1 MKRARSGAGSTPRA
15 AASAARPP
23 GTGTSSE
30 TGAAAAGR
38 SGIAA
43 TIVAASRNRSGRSKG
58 EIIYMASANYTAKDI
73 TVLEGLE
80 PVRKRPGMYIG
91 GVGSAGLHHLVW
103 EILDNAI
110 DEAMNGFASDI
121 RVTLHQDGSSIT
133 IEDDGRGIPVDKH
146 PSTKKSAI
154 EVIFTMLHAGGKFEH
169 GNYKTAGGLHGVGAS
184 VVNALSKELVAT
196 VKRDGAQWEMRFKQ
210 GKPVSALKKV
220 GAARGSG
227 TTVYFHPDAAI
238 FPKIEFDPAV
248 IRERLEVASYLH
260 KGVKIVF
267 EDETSKSRTIFE
279 HTEGLVD
286 YEKRIVAE
294 RGAKP
299 VHEAPFILSRDE
311 GLRLDLV
318 LQWTEATDEHI
329 RSYVNGIPTGSGG
342 THENGLRAGL
352 GKAVRNFIDTHNLSP
367 KGVTLSSED
376 IREGLIGVLSIFV
389 QEPQFQGQT
398 KDRLNNPELV
408 SAVDGVVRPALEHW
422 LNTNISVAE
431 AIVARIIL
439 AARAREASRA
449 AQAEVSRKSATSS
462 RLNLPGKLSDCTN
475 NHAESSELFIVEGDS
490 AGGSAKPGR
499 GRARQA
505 ILPLRGKVLNT
516 ESVSLAKVLEN
527 KELSDLVTALGCGLG
542 QNFEISK
549 LRYGKVIILADADSD
564 GNHIATLL
572 LTFIY
577 RHLPQL
583 IKNGRVFLAQ
593 PPLYRIDIGKE
604 THWALDDAHKEAIL
618 KQHAKNGH
626 RGTPEITRFK
636 GLGEMMPKVLWETTL
651 NPRTRRLLRVEITD
665 QIVTDRVINE
675 LMGKDASARF
685 RFIME
690 RAEEAEE
697 LDV

>member
-1 MKRARSGAGSTPRA
+1 
-15 AASAARPP
+15 
-23 GTGTSSE
+23 
-30 TGAAAAGR
+30 
-38 SGIAA
+38 
-43 TIVAASRNRSGRSKG
+43 
-58 EIIYMASANYTAKDI
+58 MASANYTAKDI

-91 GVGSAGLHHLVW
+91 GVGSTGLHHLVW
-103 EILDNAI
+103 EVLDNCV
-110 DEAMNGFASDI
+110 DEAMNGHASNI
-121 RVTLHQDGSSIT
+121 WVTLHADGSSIT
-133 IEDDGRGIPVDKH
+133 IEDDGRGIPIDKH
-146 PSTKKSAI
+146 PSTKKSAL
-154 EVIFTMLHAGGKFEH
+154 EVIFTVLHAGGKFEH
-169 GNYKTAGGLHGVGAS
+169 GSYKTAGGLHGVGAS

-196 VKRDGAQWEMRFKQ
+196 VRRDGAEWEMRFKQ
-210 GKPVSALKKV
+210 GKPVSALKKL
-220 GAARGSG
+220 GPARGSG
-227 TTVYFHPDAAI
+227 TKVYFHPDATI
-238 FPKIEFDPAV
+238 FPKIEFDADI
-248 IRERLEVASYLH
+248 IRERLEVVSYLH
-260 KGVKIVF
+260 KGLKVSF
-267 EDETSKSRTIFE
+267 EDEGSKQKVTYE
-279 HTEGLVD
+279 HSEGLVD
-286 YEKRIVAE
+286 YQKKIVTE
-294 RGAKP
+294 RHARP
-299 VHEAPFILSRDE
+299 VHEAPFTLFKDE

-342 THENGLRAGL
+342 THENGLRAGI
-352 GKAVRNFIDTHNLSP
+352 GKAVRNYIDTHSLSP
-367 KGVTLSSED
+367 KGVTLAAED
-376 IREGLIGVLSIFV
+376 IREGLTGVLSVFV

-422 LNTNISVAE
+422 LNHNATIAN

-449 AQAEVSRKSATSS
+449 AQAEVSRKSATST

-475 NHAESSELFIVEGDS
+475 ASSDGSELFVVEGDS
-490 AGGSAKPGR
+490 AGGSAKQGR
-499 GRARQA
+499 DRARQA

-516 ESVSLAKVLEN
+516 ESASLAKVLEN

-542 QNFEISK
+542 ANFDIAR

-577 RHLPQL
+577 RHMPRL
-583 IKNGRVFLAQ
+583 ITEGKVYLAQ
-593 PPLYRIDIGKE
+593 PPLYRIDVGKD
-604 THWALDDAHKEAIL
+604 THWALDDAQKDAIL
-618 KQHAKNGH
+618 KQKNG

-651 NPRTRRLLRVEITD
+651 NPRTRRLLRVEVTD

-690 RAEEAEE
+690 RADEAEE